1 MPALAA
7 ITINDGAATPVAHTF
22 NPSGPDKNGV
32 NYFYD
37 RSGGIAVG
45 FPSVSIDLREPRPVQ
60 AGGASLASR
69 LYRATVKVVYPVL
82 EVTSPT
88 TGTGIQ
94 PAPTKSYDMTV
105 RMEFLLPER
114 STLQNRKDILAFA
127 KNILANAN
135 VTSLVQDLES
145 IY

>member
-1 MPALAA
+1 MPALAP
-7 ITINDGAATPVAHTF
+7 IVINDGASTPVAHTF

-32 NYFYD
+32 TYLYD
-37 RSGGIAVG
+37 RSGGIAIG
-45 FPSVSIDLREPRPVQ
+45 FPSLALDLREPLPAKAGQ
-60 AGGASLASR
+60 ASYANR
-69 LYRATVKVVYPVL
+69 IFRATAKVVFPVL

-105 RMEFLLPER
+105 KIEFLLPER
-114 STLQNRKDILAFA
+114 SSLQNRKDILAYA
-127 KNILANAN
+127 KNILANGN
-135 VTSLVQDLES
+135 MTSLVQDLEA

>member
-1 MPALAA
+1 MPALAP
-7 ITINDGAATPVAHTF
+7 IVINDGATTPVAHTF

-32 NYFYD
+32 NYLYD
-37 RSGGIAVG
+37 RSGGVAIG
-45 FPSVSIDLREPRPVQ
+45 FPSIALDLREPLPARNGQ
-60 AGGASLASR
+60 ASNANR
-69 LYRATVKVVYPVL
+69 IYRATAKVVYPIL

-105 RMEFLLPER
+105 KIEFLLPER
-114 STLQNRKDILAFA
+114 SSLQNRKDIMAYA
-127 KNILANAN
+127 KNLLANAN
-135 VTSLVQDLES
+135 LTALVQDLES

>member
-1 MPALAA
+1 MPALAN
-7 ITINDGAATPVAHTF
+7 ITINDGQATPVAHTF

-37 RSGGIAVG
+37 RSGGIAIG
-45 FPSVSIDLREPRPVQ
+45 FPAISIDLREPLPAKPNGVS
-60 AGGASLASR
+60 SLER
-69 LYRATVKVVYPVL
+69 VYRATVKVIMPVL
-82 EVTSPT
+82 EVTSAS

-94 PAPTKSYDMTV
+94 PAPTKAYDLV
-105 RMEFLLPER
+105 FKGEFLLPER
-114 STLQNRKDILAFA
+114 ATQANRKDILAFA

-135 VTSLVQDLES
+135 ITSLVQDLES